1 MNVRGIGLWMLCYLV
16 LTAAMYFDLGEQEE
30 KCLIEEIPGD
40 MLVTGYFLLENWDA
54 KNNLN
59 SPHLGLT
66 ITVRDPNHDILMK
79 KRYGR
84 FGKFT
89 FTSHASGPHWL
100 CMQSNSTR
108 FSVFAGERLRIH
120 FDVQMGE
127 HSIDPSVERH
137 KDTVQTMEYSLE
149 HLRDQILYITRQQ
162 DFQREREETF
172 RQISEETNGKVLWW
186 AVVQTS
192 VLLSV
197 GFWQIKRLKDFLIAK
212 KLV

>member
-66 ITVRDPNHDILMK
+66 ITVRDPNHDVR
-79 KRYGR
+79 RYGR

-108 FSVFAGERLRIH
+108 FSVFAGERL
-120 FDVQMGE
+120 
-127 HSIDPSVERH
+127 
-137 KDTVQTMEYSLE
+137 
-149 HLRDQILYITRQQ
+149 
-162 DFQREREETF
+162 EREETF

>member
-1 MNVRGIGLWMLCYLV
+1 INTCRLLLLARGIGLWMLCYLV

-40 MLVTGYFLLENWDA
+40 MLVTGEFYGQLEKRTLFCMA
-54 KNNLN
+54 EF
-59 SPHLGLT
+59 HY
-66 ITVRDPNHDILMK
+66 PNHDILMK

-127 HSIDPSVERH
+127 HSIDPSVEIH